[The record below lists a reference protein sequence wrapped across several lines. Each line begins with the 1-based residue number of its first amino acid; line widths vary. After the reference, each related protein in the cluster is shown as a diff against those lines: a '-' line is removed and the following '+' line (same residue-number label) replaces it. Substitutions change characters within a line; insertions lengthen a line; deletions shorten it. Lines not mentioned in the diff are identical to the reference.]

1 MEEGST
7 FSPQHRRTW
16 CWDPGEREVQW
27 GRGSSSVWGHGVS
40 PALHVAKSDA
50 AEPVGDKAL
59 ISMGVNLPII
69 NDCRCP
75 DLLHKGSRDGSWG
88 FVFGRCF

>member
-1 MEEGST
+1 M
-7 FSPQHRRTW
+7 Q
-16 CWDPGEREVQW
+16 
-27 GRGSSSVWGHGVS
+27 GHGVS

-50 AEPVGDKAL
+50 AELAGDKAL

-69 NDCRCP
+69 NERRCP
-75 DLLHKGSRDGSWG
+75 DLLYKGSRDVSWG